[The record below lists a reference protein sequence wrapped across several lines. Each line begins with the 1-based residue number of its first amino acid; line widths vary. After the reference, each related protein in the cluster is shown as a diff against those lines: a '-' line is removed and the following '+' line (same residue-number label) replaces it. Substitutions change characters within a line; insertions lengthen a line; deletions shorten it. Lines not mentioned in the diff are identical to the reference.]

1 MYFLEFFDC
10 YFYMHLQNCC
20 FTRVLPPP
28 KEVASREL
36 VRSISHSNINTVV
49 VTMARNHNKRNG
61 GAKGATE
68 TLNYSPTAAL
78 FHWVE
83 PVSSGVVLALGLLI
97 LLSLSC
103 YSTISILAN
112 LLLLGVVVG
121 LGSKM
126 YVHLMGMLKKPCK
139 DPLAQLAVVDLS
151 IPEDCE
157 HLAEFVKSC
166 VDTYNTSAST
176 LRSVLLGED
185 MYGSLKF
192 GLVVYML
199 TFVGAI
205 LTRSPCSPSAG
216 SSPSSFPRSMR
227 ITRTPS
233 MSYTT
238 RLLIST
244 VLWMARLLLSSP
256 LVSSLKSRSLRFLRR
271 RRSKAAAR
279 ESQFNLTLG
288 CYGQC
293 LAEKAIS

>member
-1 MYFLEFFDC
+1 MG
-10 YFYMHLQNCC
+10 
-20 FTRVLPPP
+20 
-28 KEVASREL
+28 EL
-36 VRSISHSNINTVV
+36 VRSVSHSNITVV

-61 GAKGATE
+61 GAKGAAE

-78 FHWVE
+78 FHWVD
-83 PVSSGVVLALGLLI
+83 PVSSGVVLALGL
-97 LLSLSC
+97 
-103 YSTISILAN
+103 

-205 LTRSPCSPSAG
+205 
-216 SSPSSFPRSMR
+216 
-227 ITRTPS
+227 
-233 MSYTT
+233 
-238 RLLIST
+238 
-244 VLWMARLLLSSP
+244 
-256 LVSSLKSRSLRFLRR
+256 
-271 RRSKAAAR
+271 
-279 ESQFNLTLG
+279 FNTLTLLTIG
-288 CYGQC
+288 WVLSFILPKIYEDNQDPIDELYYKVVDQYSALDGKVAALFPAGQVAKV
-293 LAEKAIS
+293 AEPQIVEEKEE

>member
-1 MYFLEFFDC
+1 MLAELLAF
-10 YFYMHLQNCC
+10 
-20 FTRVLPPP
+20 P
-28 KEVASREL
+28 KEVATREL
-36 VRSISHSNINTVV
+36 VRSVSHSNITVV

-61 GAKGATE
+61 GAKGAAE

-78 FHWVE
+78 FHWVD
-83 PVSSGVVLALGLLI
+83 PVSSGVVLALGLLL

-103 YSTISILAN
+103 YSTISIIAN

-205 LTRSPCSPSAG
+205 
-216 SSPSSFPRSMR
+216 
-227 ITRTPS
+227 
-233 MSYTT
+233 
-238 RLLIST
+238 
-244 VLWMARLLLSSP
+244 
-256 LVSSLKSRSLRFLRR
+256 
-271 RRSKAAAR
+271 
-279 ESQFNLTLG
+279 FNTLTLLTIG
-288 CYGQC
+288 WVLSFILPKVLYKIYEDNQDPIDELYYKVVDQYSALDGKVAALFPAGQVAKV
-293 LAEKAIS
+293 AEPQIVEEKEE

>member
-1 MYFLEFFDC
+1 MLAELLAF
-10 YFYMHLQNCC
+10 
-20 FTRVLPPP
+20 P
-28 KEVASREL
+28 KEVATREL
-36 VRSISHSNINTVV
+36 VRSVSHSNITVV

-61 GAKGATE
+61 GAKGAAE

-78 FHWVE
+78 FHWVD
-83 PVSSGVVLALGLLI
+83 PVSSGVVLALGLLL

-103 YSTISILAN
+103 YSTISIIAN

-205 LTRSPCSPSAG
+205 
-216 SSPSSFPRSMR
+216 
-227 ITRTPS
+227 
-233 MSYTT
+233 
-238 RLLIST
+238 
-244 VLWMARLLLSSP
+244 
-256 LVSSLKSRSLRFLRR
+256 
-271 RRSKAAAR
+271 
-279 ESQFNLTLG
+279 FNTLTLLTIG
-288 CYGQC
+288 WVLSFILPKIYEDNQDPIDELYYKVVDQYSALDGKVAALFPAGQVAKV
-293 LAEKAIS
+293 AEPQIVEEKEE